1 MKNRFG
7 IVLLMVA
14 LVTLFLATLPT
25 AAPALTL
32 NSYEKQVISQI
43 NKQRV
48 KRGLPKV
55 SVHAKLV
62 NAARAHSTEMAT
74 QKYFRH
80 SSLNGETFSK
90 RIIRHGYKRTG
101 YSYWKVGEN
110 IAWGSGLYSSP
121 TVVVQAW
128 MKSKAHRNVILTKR
142 FRNIGV
148 GAVKCE
154 DGFGEVEGV
163 VWFFTLDMGRRIR

>member
-1 MKNRFG
+1 MKKRFG
-7 IVLLMVA
+7 IVLLVVA
-14 LVTLFLATLPT
+14 LATLFLATLPT
-25 AAPALTL
+25 TAPALTL
-32 NSYEKQVISQI
+32 NSYEKQVVSLI
-43 NKQRV
+43 NKQRA

-62 NAARAHSTEMAT
+62 DAARAHSTDMAG

-80 SSLNGETFSK
+80 SSLSGETFSQ
-90 RIIRHGYKRTG
+90 RVIRHGYKRAG

-121 TVVVQAW
+121 TVIVQAW

-142 FRNIGV
+142 FRDIGV

-154 DGFGEVEGV
+154 DGFGECEGV
-163 VWFFTLDMGRRIR
+163 VWFFTLDLGRRIR

>member
-1 MKNRFG
+1 MKKRFG
-7 IVLLMVA
+7 IVLIMVA

-32 NSYEKQVISQI
+32 NSYEKQVVSLI
-43 NKQRV
+43 NKQRA
-48 KRGLPKV
+48 KRDLPKV
-55 SVHAKLV
+55 RVHAKLV
-62 NAARAHSTEMAT
+62 NAARAHSTDMAG

-80 SSLNGETFSK
+80 SSLSGETFS
-90 RIIRHGYKRTG
+90 RRVIRHGYKRSG

-121 TVVVQAW
+121 KVIVQAW

-142 FRNIGV
+142 FRDIGV

-154 DGFGEVEGV
+154 DGFGECEGV